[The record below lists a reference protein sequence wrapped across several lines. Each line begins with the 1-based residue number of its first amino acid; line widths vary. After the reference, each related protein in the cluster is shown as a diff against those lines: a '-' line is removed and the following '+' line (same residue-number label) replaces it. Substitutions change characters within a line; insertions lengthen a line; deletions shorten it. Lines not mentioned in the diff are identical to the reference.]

1 MLTVNSVGFYKKVKQ
16 IKGKP
21 PVFSGK
27 YEELHF
33 ATYPARTQL
42 PAIVINCRAVG
53 EFDGL
58 YFIRVR
64 LGERVIYESAPAS
77 LRGRGARN
85 GEDLVVVSDIES
97 IAFHSTGVYVF
108 DIIFNDVLLYSAPL
122 ALTWKTNQLK
132 MYTADR

>member
-1 MLTVNSVGFYKKVKQ
+1 MARGLDGSMTGDADRDENPKLRRGREQK
-16 IKGKP
+16 
-21 PVFSGK
+21 SGGA
-27 YEELHF
+27 L
-33 ATYPARTQL
+33 
-42 PAIVINCRAVG
+42 RA
-53 EFDGL
+53 
-58 YFIRVR
+58 
-64 LGERVIYESAPAS
+64 